1 MKQYRLN
8 RLFNAKSAGLE
19 TSVDIVSTEHP
30 QFREIVLS
38 ALPFTDH
45 LIINEAEASRI
56 LRTSLGAND
65 PIMLLGAAKQ
75 LLAAGV
81 LRSVTLHTER
91 GAVAATHN
99 SEHSIQPSLQLP
111 TGFSR
116 GATGAGDAFAA
127 GLLYGLHEGW
137 PLQKRLL
144 LAVSVAASS
153 LADPTP
159 SKGVLSVSECL
170 SLADRF
176 GFGHF
181 GQAA

>member
-8 RLFNAKSAGLE
+8 RLF
-19 TSVDIVSTEHP
+19 
-30 QFREIVLS
+30 S

-65 PIMLLGAAKQ
+65 PVTLLGAAKQ
-75 LLAAGV
+75 LIAAGV
-81 LRSVTLHTER
+81 LRSVAIHTER
-91 GAVAATHN
+91 GAVAATQEG
-99 SEHSIQPSLQLP
+99 EHSIQPSLQLP

-127 GLLYGLHEGW
+127 GLLFGLHEGW

-159 SKGVLSVSECL
+159 SKGVQPVQECL
-170 SLADRF
+170 ALAEKF
-176 GFGHF
+176 GFRPF